1 MDVRQLAFMARQPSA
16 ALQSRDSF
24 CGFSKR
30 SLAFILANMMFWQP
44 LVVMADGIVVNGS
57 GTTLGQAGNGVPI
70 VNIAAPN
77 GSGLSHNT
85 FSDYNVGQQGVI
97 LNNATNRTQSTQLG
111 GIILGNANLGGRA
124 ANVIL
129 NEVNGGSPSQ
139 LKGYTEVAGQSA
151 HVIVANPYGVSCNG
165 CGFINTPKATLTTGK
180 PVIENGQI
188 QRYQVDQGS
197 VAIEGAGLNAS
208 NIDQFEIITRSAKIN
223 AEIQAQH
230 LAVIAGANDVDAKT
244 LNATARTANP
254 AGAPQLAID
263 SSALGGMYAG
273 AIKLVGTEAGVG
285 VKLDGKLIASGGDIQ
300 LDADGQLRMADA
312 TAEKGVVAIKA
323 GSLDAQGAVYAGSE
337 LKVQTRGDLSSQ
349 ITLAAR
355 DRISLDSGGQLTN
368 QGIIEAGVNA
378 DNSRNPDADITLTA
392 QNLDNRGKSI
402 VASRDLTI
410 TTAQTLD
417 NRGGTLSGQRQVT
430 LGAGTLDNQNQG
442 RVLSSDALVLQAG
455 QLLNHNALITSD
467 GELKAHVGHLGN
479 DQGELSSLTQLT
491 LQVTSLDNVAG
502 LVMAGDTLDIS
513 ASGKISNQGG
523 ALGAEHLLKVRAGAL
538 DNSKAGN
545 LRSEGRLSAEV
556 AGRLDNQDKG
566 LIQATGVVEVQAG
579 HLDNR
584 KGRIS
589 AGDTL
594 QVSGETADN
603 RGGVMRADQAL
614 NLLSSEL
621 DNRDKGRLE
630 SQAAVTVEGRRL
642 DNSGGLLSATSGLEL
657 KTREVLNN
665 GGRIASKSDLQAQ
678 VDSLRQQGGELVA
691 EGDLHLTGQHLDN
704 RDKGL
709 VASLK
714 ALTLDVAEV
723 DNRGG
728 ALSGR
733 GELQINGQGL
743 NNSDGGKVLADDRLL
758 LKVARVINQ
767 NQGLLF
773 SKQGLNLSG
782 SSLDNSGGQL
792 VSQQPLL
799 LTLSAALDNQRGLIS
814 GEDLLTLKVGSLDN
828 RGGRL
833 TGAQALSIDS
843 SGALLNQAGA
853 IVAEQGLAL
862 DSASLNNSA
871 KGVISAKADARLST
885 GDFDNSQGGSFT
897 SAGQLRLTTAQLTNH
912 QGRIGSDQALSAS
925 VSGLDQQGGELF
937 SNADL
942 TLDLNHGQLNNQGGN
957 LHTPGQLLLRNL
969 DQVDNRGGEIS
980 GAKAFN
986 LNARQLDNSGGKVL
1000 SNQALTLRIEQALV
1014 NVKGL
1019 MAAAALD
1026 SRSTRL
1032 DNREGELHS
1041 RGDLQLQ
1048 VTEAADNQG
1057 GVILADTQLTL
1068 KAGTLDNRQDGLLG
1082 ATRQLDLN
1090 IGQLDNR
1097 GGELSSQQIGL
1108 VGERLDNSAAGRVL
1122 ASGDL
1127 TLIVAQVIN
1136 QSLGLISADQG
1147 LSLNGTSLDNQGGDL
1162 VGLQRLDLAL
1172 AGDLDNH
1179 QGRISS
1185 EGGLGIQVRNL
1196 GNRQGSLSSAG
1207 ALQISAREALDNR
1220 GGKLL
1225 SDAALTLSSARLDNQ
1240 QQGVISSKAKLAL
1253 ETGELD
1259 NSQGGNL
1266 NSGDALNLTATQVNN
1281 DQGSIGSAK
1290 ALQASVSGL
1299 QQQGGKLFSKTALS
1313 LDLNHG
1319 TLNNQGGFINA
1330 PGPLVLSN
1338 LGTVNN
1344 RQGEISS
1351 EQAFELAA
1359 QSLDNSAGQLLS
1371 HQALTLRIDGALTA
1385 LKGKIAAAALQIDA
1399 GSLDNSGS
1407 LLSDHDLGLR
1417 VAGPLHNQGLIQSA
1431 GHLQL
1436 SAKGLGNQGGKLL
1449 GGTGLSI
1456 DLGPQTSDLDNRKG
1470 LINTQ
1475 GVLSIAHLRDLQ
1487 NREGEISSAQGFNL
1501 AGRNLDNSAGTLISQ
1516 QQLGVEAAQL
1526 TNQQGLVSG
1535 WQGLNLSGGSLDNRQ
1550 QGTLSSLLGEL
1561 NIDLSGALLNSAQGG
1576 LASQGR
1582 LTLKAASLDN
1592 SDKGIVTS
1600 KGEQQLIL
1608 GSGGLNN
1615 ARGGLIESSASLDI
1629 GAGDLDNQGG
1639 RLSAAGALSFTGN
1652 SLNNQGGNLRSEGA
1666 VTLDLLGALVNAQGQ
1681 LAASGPLLLKRSSR
1695 IDNQGGQL
1703 ISQNLMTLFSAS
1715 LDNSNRGTLAANGAL
1730 QVTTTGQLSNQG
1742 DGLIYSRDAG
1752 LSLNAGSLNN
1762 AQGAIQSAKAQT
1774 LAMTGDIDNQGG
1786 KLIAEDGD
1794 LRIQGANLDSR
1805 GGVLSSLKGLFEA
1818 RVRGQLNNHGG
1829 QVEARSLDLQ
1839 ALAGIDNGSGR
1850 MAAKGGDLLLDTGG
1864 AGVDNSNGGLY
1875 ASGRVKASGHS
1886 LNNGVG
1892 QINGQHIDLDFKGPV
1907 NNRGGLIESRESL
1920 ALRGASLDNQGGKL
1934 RALAT
1939 GGKTE
1944 LQIGGQFDNRNGLLE
1959 TANTDLTLAAS
1970 DFLNQGGS
1978 LLHLGEGNFDIATGN
1993 VINAGGSLIT
2003 RGGLTLTA
2011 DSWTNSSVIQAGRLN
2026 LNVNQFAQTASGQL
2040 LASQHLQARGGNWS
2054 NDGLLASDGSLDLQ
2068 IGGTY
2073 SGNGRVS
2080 SLGDMTFAAAQ
2091 VNLGSTGSIAGG
2103 ADTRVNIGG
2112 QLNNAGRLTSN
2123 ATLTVNAG
2131 GVLNTGT
2138 LGGAQGLSLTTPT
2151 LVNDHGFV
2159 FSGQNASLNVN
2170 TLTNSYGEFY
2180 SLGGLTVAGM
2190 AAGTSAQSLKNISGN
2205 IQSGGD
2211 INIAALDLVND
2222 REKYEASQQITDG
2235 RMTIR
2240 CAQHCGGGASW
2251 VRGPVFIYRT
2261 VEGVVTSDSP
2271 QSTLNAGGNLTV
2283 NSSSFLNRYSTVSAG
2298 NDLTITSGSITNQA
2312 SLVAS
2317 GSSGY
2322 EVGAGV
2328 KIKRGLFFQ
2337 LARDVQAYDR
2347 AHPQGSAFNQQD
2359 FAALVAKFNPGIFYG
2374 IDRPVETSTLSS
2386 SSAPA
2391 IIQAGG
2397 KARLTA
2403 ANDISNI
2410 SVIKSAIAVG
2420 DRARDTGVGAAS
2432 KPLMVVLNSQLPPD
2446 LAQQQVNPLSL
2457 PNFSLPSGQNGLF
2470 RLSGQGG
2477 TAQPAGPAHSWN
2489 MGGASLEL
2497 TSRQAGPEPIRPR
2510 DLSSQPLPQ
2519 VALGAR
2525 ELNLQDHQAT
2535 GVDGRTAAVQ
2545 VSATAADSPLG
2556 VLPVGGTGNQSVS
2569 RVQGLPDSSVRSNP
2583 HKYLIET
2590 NPLLT
2595 DLKQFMSSDYLL
2607 SNLGYDPDQSA
2618 KRLGD
2623 GFYEQRL
2630 IQQAV
2635 TARTGQR
2642 FLDGQNSDEGM
2653 FKYLMNNAI
2662 ASKDS
2667 LNLAVGVTLTSQ
2679 QVAALTHDIVW
2690 LEEQEVNGE
2699 KVLVPVLY
2707 LANANNRL
2715 AANGALVQ
2723 GRDVTLIAGKDL
2735 VNSGTLRAS
2744 ENLSATAGSDLL
2756 NSGLIEAGNRLNLLA
2771 GDNLVNQA
2779 GGIIAGRDVTVRA
2792 LAGDVINERSI
2803 TTFQSNPGS
2812 TTQRLDYANNAA
2824 RIEARNDLNVGAGR
2838 DINNVGGVLS
2848 SGGDTTLIAARDVN
2862 LVSAQEHDKL
2872 TRDRYLNESITQHG
2886 SSVSVGRDLAVSA
2899 GRDLTA
2905 VASQIEAKRN
2915 IAMDAAGDM
2924 TLASAADEQHSYSK
2938 TKKVTRQEDHVS
2950 QVGTSLT
2957 AGADVVLSAGKDL
2970 SLISSRISA
2979 GNEAYLV
2986 AGDNL
2991 ELLAAQDSD
3000 YSLYDMKKKGSWGR
3014 KKTRRDEVTQVTNI
3028 GSEITTGG
3036 DLTLKSGGDQKYQ
3049 VAKLE
3054 SAKDLTLDSGG
3065 AITFEGVKDLHDE
3078 SHTKSNNNAFWNS
3091 SKGRGNTDETLR
3103 QSSLVAGGSLTI
3115 KAVEG
3120 LKIDIKHID
3129 QKSVSQAIDA
3139 MVQADPQLAWLKQAE
3154 ARGDVDWRQV
3164 KEIHESFKYNNSGL
3178 GPAAQ
3183 LIIAIALAAVMGPM
3197 MAGMNTM
3204 LQAVAVNAA
3213 TNATVSTIDNRG
3225 NLGKVLKDVT
3235 SKESIKGYTVA
3246 AATAGV
3252 AQGLNY
3258 NPSAMGLDA
3267 KSLQTVAVKVTA
3279 DALIKTA
3286 VYGGSFKDNLA
3297 ASAAGTAASIGGA
3310 YGAGKI
3316 GDLGL
3321 TEGGLAKI
3329 ALHAGLGGLLSEAM
3343 GGDFRTGAIAGGAN
3357 ELLVGVLGDKLLPDN
3372 LIPGSPEYIQAQANL
3387 MALSQIVG
3395 VLGAA
3400 AAGGDMSIASTV
3412 AANGTQNNYLTHQ
3425 AFDELGNCLSGRT
3438 CSTDEQKTAAVTK
3451 AEKLSEW
3458 LDSEMRSICD
3468 KAPTGDGCR
3477 AAVNASI
3484 KYVAMKDAWKI
3495 MNKDVV
3501 RSSKNT
3507 FDYLYNT
3514 EGAATRLVAYLNTI
3528 DNRANFFGAS
3538 NVYEQ
3543 NLGIG
3548 AKWFGGAEE
3557 VSRAFLTGLG
3567 ADGDGSYLPSYI
3579 TFAAGRVVAPVY
3591 NWRKAAGDALI
3602 TGGFDNFKNLYN
3614 KATTDPVA
3622 WDIKQLKGE
3631 QTILQPV
3638 HEKYLGGRDLFQ
3650 SMSGKATNTSGIAG
3664 HFIEERQGVP
3674 GGINILDYASRVE
3687 FGCKLL
3693 GYSKSQGCTP

>member
-1 MDVRQLAFMARQPSA
+1 
-16 ALQSRDSF
+16 
-24 CGFSKR
+24 
-30 SLAFILANMMFWQP
+30 
-44 LVVMADGIVVNGS
+44 
-57 GTTLGQAGNGVPI
+57 
-70 VNIAAPN
+70 
-77 GSGLSHNT
+77 
-85 FSDYNVGQQGVI
+85 
-97 LNNATNRTQSTQLG
+97 
-111 GIILGNANLGGRA
+111 
-124 ANVIL
+124 
-129 NEVNGGSPSQ
+129 
-139 LKGYTEVAGQSA
+139 
-151 HVIVANPYGVSCNG
+151 
-165 CGFINTPKATLTTGK
+165 
-180 PVIENGQI
+180 
-188 QRYQVDQGS
+188 
-197 VAIEGAGLNAS
+197 
-208 NIDQFEIITRSAKIN
+208 
-223 AEIQAQH
+223 
-230 LAVIAGANDVDAKT
+230 
-244 LNATARTANP
+244 
-254 AGAPQLAID
+254 
-263 SSALGGMYAG
+263 
-273 AIKLVGTEAGVG
+273 
-285 VKLDGKLIASGGDIQ
+285 
-300 LDADGQLRMADA
+300 
-312 TAEKGVVAIKA
+312 
-323 GSLDAQGAVYAGSE
+323 
-337 LKVQTRGDLSSQ
+337 
-349 ITLAAR
+349 
-355 DRISLDSGGQLTN
+355 
-368 QGIIEAGVNA
+368 
-378 DNSRNPDADITLTA
+378 
-392 QNLDNRGKSI
+392 
-402 VASRDLTI
+402 
-410 TTAQTLD
+410 
-417 NRGGTLSGQRQVT
+417 
-430 LGAGTLDNQNQG
+430 
-442 RVLSSDALVLQAG
+442 
-455 QLLNHNALITSD
+455 
-467 GELKAHVGHLGN
+467 
-479 DQGELSSLTQLT
+479 
-491 LQVTSLDNVAG
+491 
-502 LVMAGDTLDIS
+502 
-513 ASGKISNQGG
+513 
-523 ALGAEHLLKVRAGAL
+523 
-538 DNSKAGN
+538 
-545 LRSEGRLSAEV
+545 
-556 AGRLDNQDKG
+556 
-566 LIQATGVVEVQAG
+566 
-579 HLDNR
+579 
-584 KGRIS
+584 
-589 AGDTL
+589 
-594 QVSGETADN
+594 
-603 RGGVMRADQAL
+603 
-614 NLLSSEL
+614 
-621 DNRDKGRLE
+621 
-630 SQAAVTVEGRRL
+630 
-642 DNSGGLLSATSGLEL
+642 
-657 KTREVLNN
+657 
-665 GGRIASKSDLQAQ
+665 DLQAQ
-678 VDSLRQQGGELVA
+678 VDNLRQQGGELVA

-714 ALTLDVAEV
+714 TLTLDVAEV

-792 VSQQPLL
+792 VSQKPLL

-853 IVAEQGLAL
+853 IVAEQGLTL
-862 DSASLNNSA
+862 DSASLNNSG
-871 KGVISAKADARLST
+871 KGVISAKADARLNT
-885 GDFDNSQGGSFT
+885 GDFDNSQGGSLT
-897 SAGQLRLTTAQLTNH
+897 SAGQLTLTAAQLTNH
-912 QGRIGSDQALSAS
+912 QGRIGSDQALTAS

-957 LHTPGQLLLRNL
+957 LHTPGQLLLHNL
-969 DQVDNRGGEIS
+969 DRVDNRGGEIS
-980 GAKAFN
+980 GAKAFS

-1000 SNQALTLRIEQALV
+1000 SNQALTLRIEQALI
-1014 NVKGL
+1014 NIKGL

-1082 ATRQLDLN
+1082 AIRQLDLN

-1108 VGERLDNSAAGRVL
+1108 VGERLDNSDAGRVL

-1127 TLIVAQVIN
+1127 TLTVAQVIN
-1136 QSLGLISADQG
+1136 RSLGLISADQG
-1147 LSLNGTSLDNQGGDL
+1147 LSLKGTSLDNQDGHL

-1185 EGGLGIQVRNL
+1185 EGSLGIQVRNL

-1266 NSGDALNLTATQVNN
+1266 NSGDELNLTATQVNN

-1344 RQGEISS
+1344 RQGEVSS

-1385 LKGKIAAAALQIDA
+1385 LKGKIAAAGLQIDA

-1417 VAGPLHNQGLIQSA
+1417 VAGPLQNQGLIQSA
-1431 GHLQL
+1431 GGLQL
-1436 SAKGLGNQGGKLL
+1436 SAKGLDNRGGKLL

-1456 DLGPQTSDLDNRKG
+1456 DLGPQTSDLDNRQG

-1501 AGRNLDNSAGTLISQ
+1501 AGRNLDNSAGTLISNQ
-1516 QQLGVEAAQL
+1516 RLGVEAAQL

-1550 QGTLSSLLGEL
+1550 QGTLSSLLGDL
-1561 NIDLSGALLNSAQGG
+1561 HIDLSGALLNSAQGG

-1639 RLSAAGALSFTGN
+1639 RLSAAGALNFTGN

-1805 GGVLSSLKGLFEA
+1805 GGVLSSLKGLFQA

-1829 QVEARSLDLQ
+1829 QAEAQSLDLQ
-1839 ALAGIDNGSGR
+1839 ALAGIDNGGGR

-1886 LNNGVG
+1886 LNNGAG

-1934 RALAT
+1934 RALAA

-1970 DFLNQGGS
+1970 GFLNQGGS

-2080 SLGDMTFAAAQ
+2080 SLGDMTFGAAQ
-2091 VNLGSTGSIAGG
+2091 VNLGSAGSIAGG

-2190 AAGTSAQSLKNISGN
+2190 AAGTSAQSLRNISGN

-2211 INIAALDLVND
+2211 INIAAQDLIND

-2477 TAQPAGPAHSWN
+2477 TAQPAGPAQSWN

-2497 TSRQAGPEPIRPR
+2497 TSRQAGPEPIHPR
-2510 DLSSQPLPQ
+2510 DLSGQPLPQ
-2519 VALGAR
+2519 VALVAR

-2556 VLPVGGTGNQSVS
+2556 VLPVVGTGNQSVS

-2744 ENLSATAGSDLL
+2744 ENLSATAGTDLL

-2771 GDNLVNQA
+2771 GDNVVNQA

-2812 TTQRLDYANNAA
+2812 TTQRQDYVNNAA
-2824 RIEARNDLNVGAGR
+2824 RIEARNDLNLGAGR

-2905 VASQIEAKRN
+2905 VASQIEAKRT
-2915 IAMDAAGDM
+2915 IAMDAVGDM

-3204 LQAVAVNAA
+3204 LQAVAVNVA
-3213 TNATVSTIDNRG
+3213 TKATVSTIDNRG

-3316 GDLGL
+3316 GDQGL

-3357 ELLVGVLGDKLLPDN
+3357 ELLVGALGDKLLPDN

-3514 EGAATRLVAYLNTI
+3514 DGAATRLVTYLNTI

-3579 TFAAGRVVAPVY
+3579 TFAAGRLVAPVY
-3591 NWRKAAGDALI
+3591 DWRKAAGDALI

-3650 SMSGKATNTSGIAG
+3650 TISGKATNTSGIAG

-3674 GGINILDYASRVE
+3674 GGVNILDYASRVE

-3693 GYSKSQGCTP
+3693 GYSKSQGCAP

>member
-1 MDVRQLAFMARQPSA
+1 MDVRHFTFLAQQPSA
-16 ALQSRDSF
+16 VLQSRDSF
-24 CGFSKR
+24 CGLSKR
-30 SLAFILANMMFWQP
+30 SLAFVLANMMFWQP
-44 LVVMADGIVVNGS
+44 LVAMADGIVVNGS

-70 VNIAAPN
+70 VNIATPN
-77 GSGLSHNT
+77 GSGLSHNK
-85 FSDYNVGQQGVI
+85 FSDYNVGQQGLI
-97 LNNATNRTQSTQLG
+97 LNNATGRTQETQLG
-111 GIILGNANLGGRA
+111 GIILGNSNLGGRA

-180 PVIENGQI
+180 PVIENGQV

-223 AEIQAQH
+223 AEIQARH
-230 LAVIAGANDVDAKT
+230 LAVVAGANDVDAKT

-254 AGAPQLAID
+254 VDAPQLAID

-300 LDADGQLRMADA
+300 LDANGQLRMADA
-312 TAEKGVVAIKA
+312 TAEKGAVAIKA
-323 GSLDAQGAVYAGSE
+323 GSLEVQGAVYAGSE

-349 ITLAAR
+349 KTLAAR
-355 DRISLDSGGQLTN
+355 DSIQLDSGGQLSN

-378 DNSRNPDADITLTA
+378 DNSRNANGDISLNA
-392 QNLDNRGKSI
+392 RDLDNRGKSI
-402 VASRDLTI
+402 VASRDLTLN
-410 TTAQTLD
+410 TAQILD
-417 NRGGTLSGQRQVT
+417 NRGGTLSGQHQVKVS
-430 LGAGTLDNQNQG
+430 AGTLDNQNQG
-442 RVLSSDALVLQAG
+442 RVLSSGSLELQAT
-455 QLLNHNALITSD
+455 QVLNHNALITSD
-467 GELKAHVGHLGN
+467 GQLKAEIGHLGN
-479 DQGELSSLTQLT
+479 RHGELSSLSQVRLQLAA
-491 LQVTSLDNVAG
+491 LDNVAG
-502 LVMAGDTLDIS
+502 LVMAGETLDIN
-513 ASGKISNQGG
+513 ASGAIDNRGG
-523 ALGAEHLLKVRAGAL
+523 ALGAERLLKVQAASL

-545 LRSEGRLSAEV
+545 LRSEERLEVQV
-556 AGRLDNQDKG
+556 AGRLDNQDRG
-566 LIQATGVVEVQAG
+566 LIQATQAMEVQAG
-579 HLDNR
+579 QLDNR

-589 AGDTL
+589 GSDTL
-594 QVSGETADN
+594 VVRGESADN
-603 RGGVMRADQAL
+603 RGGVIHADQAL
-614 NLLSSEL
+614 GLHSRDV

-630 SQAAVTVEGRRL
+630 SRTAVTVEGNRL
-642 DNSGGLLSATSGLEL
+642 DNSGGLLSATSTLTLNSG
-657 KTREVLNN
+657 EVLNHA
-665 GGRIASKSDLQAQ
+665 GRIASKGELHAQ
-678 VDSLRQQGGELVA
+678 VDSLAQHGGELVA
-691 EGDLHLTGQHLDN
+691 EGTLHLQGQSLDN
-704 RDKGL
+704 RDQGL

-714 ALTLDVAEV
+714 GLTLDVVEV

-728 ALSGR
+728 ALSGQ
-733 GELQINGQGL
+733 GEVQVNGQGL
-743 NNSDGGKVLADDRLL
+743 NNSDGGKVLADQRLL
-758 LKVARVINQ
+758 LQVARVINQ

-773 SKQGLNLSG
+773 SKQGLTLSG
-782 SSLDNSGGQL
+782 DSLDNSGGQL
-792 VSQQPLL
+792 VSQKPLL
-799 LTLSAALDNQRGLIS
+799 LTLSATLDNQRGLIS

-833 TGAQALSIDS
+833 TGARALSIDS
-843 SGALLNQAGA
+843 HGALLNQGGS
-853 IVAEQGLAL
+853 IVAEQGLTL
-862 DSASLNNSA
+862 DSTSLNNSD
-871 KGVISAKADARLST
+871 KGVISAKADARLGT
-885 GDFDNSQGGSFT
+885 GAFDNSQGGSLT
-897 SAGQLRLTTAQLTNH
+897 SAGQLTLTTAQLTNN
-912 QGRIGSDQALSAS
+912 QGRIGSDQALNAS
-925 VSGLDQQGGELF
+925 ITGLQQQGGELF

-942 TLDLNHGQLNNQGGN
+942 TLDLNHGLLDNQGGN

-969 DQVDNRGGEIS
+969 DRVDNRSGEIS
-980 GAKAFN
+980 GAKAFS
-986 LNARQLDNSGGKVL
+986 LNARELDNGAGKLL
-1000 SNQALTLRIEQALV
+1000 SNQALTLRIEQALA

-1019 MAAAALD
+1019 ISAAAID
-1026 SRSTRL
+1026 SRSASL
-1032 DNREGELHS
+1032 DNRDGQLHS
-1041 RGDLQLQ
+1041 RGDSQLQ
-1048 VTEAADNQG
+1048 VSGHADNQG
-1057 GVILADTQLTL
+1057 AILLAEGQMTL
-1068 KAGTLDNRQDGLLG
+1068 KAASLDNRQEGLVG
-1082 ATRQLDLN
+1082 ATRALDLQV
-1090 IGQLDNR
+1090 GRLDNR
-1097 GGELSSQQIGL
+1097 GGEVSSRQIDLS
-1108 VGERLDNSAAGRVL
+1108 GERLDNSDQGRLL

-1127 TLIVAQVIN
+1127 TLKVARVLN
-1136 QSLGLISADQG
+1136 QNLGLISADQG
-1147 LSLNGTSLDNQGGDL
+1147 LSLSGIGLDNRGGQL
-1162 VGLQRLDLAL
+1162 VGAQRLDLEL
-1172 AGDLDNH
+1172 GEDLDNRK
-1179 QGRISS
+1179 GRISS
-1185 EGGLGIQVRNL
+1185 EGRLAIQARNL
-1196 GNRQGSLSSAG
+1196 NNDRGSLSSGG
-1207 ALQISAREALDNR
+1207 ALQVSAGQALSNQ

-1225 SDAALTLSSARLDNQ
+1225 SDAGLTLASARLDNQ
-1240 QQGVISSKAKLAL
+1240 QQGIISAKGRLSL
-1253 ETGELD
+1253 TTGALD

-1266 NSGDALNLTATQVNN
+1266 NSGDELSLNAAQVNN
-1281 DQGSIGSAK
+1281 EQGSIGSAK
-1290 ALQASVSGL
+1290 ALTASVTGL
-1299 QQQGGKLFSKTALS
+1299 QQQGGKLFSKSRLS

-1319 TLNNQGGFINA
+1319 TLNNQGGLINA
-1330 PGPLVLSN
+1330 PGVLLLSN
-1338 LGTVNN
+1338 LGAVDN

-1351 EQAFELAA
+1351 QQAFELAA
-1359 QSLDNSAGQLLS
+1359 RSLDNSAGQLLS
-1371 HQALTLRIDGALTA
+1371 NQALTLRIEGALTA

-1399 GSLDNSGS
+1399 ASLDHSGS
-1407 LLSDHDLGLR
+1407 LLSDSELDLR
-1417 VAGPLHNQGLIQSA
+1417 VTGPLRNQGLIQAAGPLQISA
-1431 GHLQL
+1431 N
-1436 SAKGLGNQGGKLL
+1436 GLDNQGGRLL
-1449 GGTGLSI
+1449 GGTRVGI
-1456 DLGPQTSDLDNRKG
+1456 DLGAQGSDLDNRQG

-1475 GVLSIAHLRDLQ
+1475 GVLSIAGLRDLQ
-1487 NREGEISSAQGFNL
+1487 NQAGEISSTQGFNL
-1501 AGRNLDNSAGTLISQ
+1501 AGRSLDNSGGKLISH
-1516 QQLGVEAAQL
+1516 QQLGVEAVNL
-1526 TNQQGLVSG
+1526 GNQQGLISG
-1535 WQGLNLSGGSLDNRQ
+1535 WQGLKVSGGSLDNRQ
-1550 QGTLSSLLGEL
+1550 QGTLSSLLGDL

-1576 LASQGR
+1576 LASQGQ

-1639 RLSAAGALSFTGN
+1639 RLSAVGGLNFTGN
-1652 SLNNQGGNLRSEGA
+1652 SLNNQGGNLRGEGA
-1666 VTLDLLGALVNAQGQ
+1666 VTLDLLGALVNTQGK

-1703 ISQNLMTLFSAS
+1703 VSQNLMTLFSNS

-1730 QVTTTGQLSNQG
+1730 QVNVSGEVRNQN

-1752 LSLNAGSLNN
+1752 LSLSAGSLNN
-1762 AQGAIQSAKAQT
+1762 AKGAIQSAKAQT
-1774 LAMTGDIDNQGG
+1774 LAATGGIDNQGG

-1794 LRIQGANLDSR
+1794 LDIQGASLDNR
-1805 GGVLSSLKGLFEA
+1805 AGVLSSLKGLFQA
-1818 RVRGQLNNHGG
+1818 RISGVLNNHGG
-1829 QVEARSLDLQ
+1829 QAEAQRLDLQ
-1839 ALAGIDNGSGR
+1839 ALAGFDNGAGR
-1850 MAAKGGDLLLDTGG
+1850 MAAKGGDLLLNAGS
-1864 AGVDNSNGGLY
+1864 AGVDNSHGGLY
-1875 ASGRVKASGHS
+1875 ASGRVKASGNQLDNS
-1886 LNNGVG
+1886 TG
-1892 QINGQHIDLDFKGPV
+1892 QINGQHIDLDFNGSLV
-1907 NNRGGLIESRESL
+1907 NQGGLIESRESL

-1934 RALAT
+1934 RALAP
-1939 GGKTE
+1939 GGKTD
-1944 LQIGGQFDNRNGLLE
+1944 LQIGGLFDNRNGLLE
-1959 TANTDLTLAAS
+1959 SANTDLTLAAS
-1970 DFLNQGGS
+1970 GFLNQGGS

-1993 VINAGGSLIT
+1993 VINAGGSLVT

-2026 LNVNQFAQTASGQL
+2026 LDVNHFSQTAAGQL
-2040 LASQHLQARGGNWS
+2040 LASQHLQARGGNWN

-2080 SLGDMTFAAAQ
+2080 SLGTLGFGAAQ
-2091 VNLGSTGSIAGG
+2091 LNLGAAGSIAGG
-2103 ADTRVNIGG
+2103 GGTQVTVAG

-2123 ATLTVNAG
+2123 AGLSVNAG

-2138 LGGAQGLSLTTPT
+2138 LGAAQDLNLVTPT

-2159 FSGQNASLNVN
+2159 FSGQNAGFNVN

-2190 AAGTSAQSLKNISGN
+2190 AAGTSAQSLRNISGN

-2240 CAQHCGGGASW
+2240 CVQHCGGGASW

-2283 NSSSFLNRYSTVSAG
+2283 NSTSFLNRYSTVSAG
-2298 NDLTITSGSITNQA
+2298 NDLSITSGTITNQA

-2328 KIKRGLFFQ
+2328 KINRGLFFQ

-2347 AHPQGSAFNQQD
+2347 AHPQGSAFNQED

-2374 IDRPVETSTLSS
+2374 IDRPVETSTQSTS
-2386 SSAPA
+2386 AAPA

-2410 SVIKSAIAVG
+2410 SVVKNAIAVG
-2420 DRARDTGVGAAS
+2420 GSTRDTAVGASS
-2432 KPLMVVLNSQLPPD
+2432 KPLMVVLHSQLPPD

-2477 TAQPAGPAHSWN
+2477 AAQPSAPAQSWS

-2497 TSRQAGPEPIRPR
+2497 STRQAGPEPVQPR
-2510 DLSSQPLPQ
+2510 ELSNRPLPQ

-2525 ELNLQDHQAT
+2525 DLNLVDHQAT
-2535 GVDGRTAAVQ
+2535 GIDGRAATVQ
-2545 VSATAADSPLG
+2545 VNAVAGDSPGG
-2556 VLPVGGTGNQSVS
+2556 VLLPTGSAGNQSVN

-2595 DLKQFMSSDYLL
+2595 DLKQFMGSDYLL
-2607 SNLGYDPDQSA
+2607 SKLGYDPDQSA

-2715 AANGALVQ
+2715 APNGALVQ

-2744 ENLSATAGSDLL
+2744 ENLSATAGTDLI
-2756 NSGLIEAGNRLNLLA
+2756 NGGLIEAGNRLNLLA
-2771 GDNLVNQA
+2771 GDNVVNQS

-2812 TTQRLDYANNAA
+2812 TTQRLDYADNAG

-2838 DINNVGGVLS
+2838 DINNIGGVLS

-2915 IAMDAAGDM
+2915 IAMDAAGDL

-3000 YSLYDMKKKGSWGR
+3000 YSLYDMKKKGSWGT

-3139 MVQADPQLAWLKQAE
+3139 MVKADPQLAWLKQAE

-3183 LIIAIALAAVMGPM
+3183 LIIAIALSAVMGPM

-3204 LQAVAVNAA
+3204 LQAVSVSVA
-3213 TNATVSTIDNRG
+3213 TKATVSTIDNRG

-3297 ASAAGTAASIGGA
+3297 SAAAGTAASIGGA

-3395 VLGAA
+3395 VLGASA
-3400 AAGGDMSIASTV
+3400 SGGDMSIASAV
-3412 AANGTQNNYLTHQ
+3412 AANGTQYNYLTHQ
-3425 AFDELGNCLSGRT
+3425 AFDEVGNCLSGRT
-3438 CSTDEQKTAAVTK
+3438 CSTDEQKKAAVAK

-3458 LDSEMRSICD
+3458 LDSEMRSLCD
-3468 KAPTGDGCR
+3468 KAPTSDSCR

-3484 KYVAMKDAWKI
+3484 KYVAMKDAWNI
-3495 MNKDVV
+3495 MNKDVT

-3514 EGAATRLVAYLNTI
+3514 EGAAGRLVTYLNTI

-3538 NVYEQ
+3538 HVYEQ
-3543 NLGIG
+3543 NMGIG

-3557 VSRAFLTGLG
+3557 VSRAGWTGLG
-3567 ADGDGSYLPSYI
+3567 ADDNLSYI
-3579 TFAAGRVVAPVY
+3579 TFGVGRLMAPVY
-3591 NWRKAAGDALI
+3591 DWRKAAGDALI
-3602 TGGFDNFKNLYN
+3602 TGGFENFKNLYN
-3614 KATTDPVA
+3614 KATSDPVA

-3631 QTILQPV
+3631 QTILQPI
-3638 HEKYLGGRDLFQ
+3638 HEQYMGDRSAFTWLSGLVTDTSIMPEIMIGDRKGMDGGVD
-3650 SMSGKATNTSGIAG
+3650 
-3664 HFIEERQGVP
+3664 
-3674 GGINILDYASRVE
+3674 ILDYKSRVE

-3693 GYSKSQGCTP
+3693 GYSKSQGCAP

>member
-97 LNNATNRTQSTQLG
+97 LNNAINRTQETQLG
-111 GIILGNANLGGRA
+111 GIILGNPNLGGRA

-230 LAVIAGANDVDAKT
+230 LALIAGANDVDAKT

-312 TAEKGVVAIKA
+312 TAEKGAVAIKA

-349 ITLAAR
+349 KTLAAR

-589 AGDTL
+589 ASDTL

-642 DNSGGLLSATSGLEL
+642 DNSGGLLSATSGLAL
-657 KTREVLNN
+657 NTREVLNN

-814 GEDLLTLKVGSLDN
+814 GEDLLTLKAGSLDN

-862 DSASLNNSA
+862 DSASLDNSG
-871 KGVISAKADARLST
+871 KGVISAKADARLKT

-897 SAGQLRLTTAQLTNH
+897 SAGQLRLITAQLTNH

-1127 TLIVAQVIN
+1127 TLTVAQVIN

-1253 ETGELD
+1253 DTGELD

-1456 DLGPQTSDLDNRKG
+1456 DLGPQTSDLDNRQG

-1582 LTLKAASLDN
+1582 LTLTAASLDN

-1629 GAGDLDNQGG
+1629 AAGDLDNQGG

-1762 AQGAIQSAKAQT
+1762 AQGAIQSAKAQSLT
-1774 LAMTGDIDNQGG
+1774 MTGDIDNQGG

-1829 QVEARSLDLQ
+1829 QAEAQSLYLQ
-1839 ALAGIDNGSGR
+1839 ALAGIDNGGGR

-1886 LNNGVG
+1886 LNNSVG

-1970 DFLNQGGS
+1970 GFLNQGGS

-2123 ATLTVNAG
+2123 AALTVNAG

-2298 NDLTITSGSITNQA
+2298 NDLTITSGAITNQA

-2477 TAQPAGPAHSWN
+2477 TAQPAGPAQSWN

-3579 TFAAGRVVAPVY
+3579 TFAAGRLVAPVY
-3591 NWRKAAGDALI
+3591 DWRKAAGDALI

-3650 SMSGKATNTSGIAG
+3650 SISGKATNTSGIAG

>member
-1 MDVRQLAFMARQPSA
+1 MTS
-16 ALQSRDSF
+16 
-24 CGFSKR
+24 
-30 SLAFILANMMFWQP
+30 
-44 LVVMADGIVVNGS
+44 
-57 GTTLGQAGNGVPI
+57 
-70 VNIAAPN
+70 
-77 GSGLSHNT
+77 
-85 FSDYNVGQQGVI
+85 
-97 LNNATNRTQSTQLG
+97 
-111 GIILGNANLGGRA
+111 
-124 ANVIL
+124 
-129 NEVNGGSPSQ
+129 
-139 LKGYTEVAGQSA
+139 
-151 HVIVANPYGVSCNG
+151 
-165 CGFINTPKATLTTGK
+165 
-180 PVIENGQI
+180 
-188 QRYQVDQGS
+188 
-197 VAIEGAGLNAS
+197 
-208 NIDQFEIITRSAKIN
+208 
-223 AEIQAQH
+223 
-230 LAVIAGANDVDAKT
+230 
-244 LNATARTANP
+244 
-254 AGAPQLAID
+254 
-263 SSALGGMYAG
+263 
-273 AIKLVGTEAGVG
+273 
-285 VKLDGKLIASGGDIQ
+285 
-300 LDADGQLRMADA
+300 
-312 TAEKGVVAIKA
+312 
-323 GSLDAQGAVYAGSE
+323 
-337 LKVQTRGDLSSQ
+337 
-349 ITLAAR
+349 
-355 DRISLDSGGQLTN
+355 
-368 QGIIEAGVNA
+368 
-378 DNSRNPDADITLTA
+378 
-392 QNLDNRGKSI
+392 
-402 VASRDLTI
+402 
-410 TTAQTLD
+410 AQTLD

-467 GELKAHVGHLGN
+467 GELKANVGHLGN
-479 DQGELSSLTQLT
+479 RHGELTSLTQVT

-523 ALGAEHLLKVRAGAL
+523 ALGAEQLLKVRAGGL

-566 LIQATGVVEVQAG
+566 LIQATGVVEVQAE

-603 RGGVMRADQAL
+603 RSGVMRADQAL

-665 GGRIASKSDLQAQ
+665 GGRIASKGDLQAR

-714 ALTLDVAEV
+714 TLTLDVAEV

-792 VSQQPLL
+792 VSQKPLL

-828 RGGRL
+828 RGGHL

-862 DSASLNNSA
+862 DSASLNNSG
-871 KGVISAKADARLST
+871 KGVISAKADARLNT

-897 SAGQLRLTTAQLTNH
+897 SAGQLTLTTAQLTNN
-912 QGRIGSDQALSAS
+912 QGRIGSDQALNAS
-925 VSGLDQQGGELF
+925 VSGLEQQGGELF

-957 LHTPGQLLLRNL
+957 LHTPGQLLLHNL
-969 DQVDNRGGEIS
+969 DRVDNRGGEIS
-980 GAKAFN
+980 GAKAFS

-1108 VGERLDNSAAGRVL
+1108 VGERLDNSDAGRVL

-1127 TLIVAQVIN
+1127 TLTVAQVIN
-1136 QSLGLISADQG
+1136 RSLGLISADQG
-1147 LSLNGTSLDNQGGDL
+1147 LSLKGTSLDNQDGHL

-1185 EGGLGIQVRNL
+1185 EGSLGIQVRNL

-1266 NSGDALNLTATQVNN
+1266 NSGDELNLTATQVNN

-1371 HQALTLRIDGALTA
+1371 HQALTLRIDSALTA
-1385 LKGKIAAAALQIDA
+1385 LKGKIAAAGLQIDA

-1417 VAGPLHNQGLIQSA
+1417 VAGPLQNQGLIQSA
-1431 GHLQL
+1431 GGLQL
-1436 SAKGLGNQGGKLL
+1436 SAKGLDNRGGKLL

-1456 DLGPQTSDLDNRKG
+1456 DLGPQTSDLDNRQG

-1501 AGRNLDNSAGTLISQ
+1501 AGRNLDNSAGTLISNQ
-1516 QQLGVEAAQL
+1516 RLGVEAAQL

-1550 QGTLSSLLGEL
+1550 QGTLSSLLGDL
-1561 NIDLSGALLNSAQGG
+1561 HIDLSGALLNSAQGG

-1639 RLSAAGALSFTGN
+1639 RLSAAGALNFTGN

-1703 ISQNLMTLFSAS
+1703 ISQNLMTLFSNR

-1730 QVTTTGQLSNQG
+1730 QINASGEVHNQN

-1752 LSLNAGSLNN
+1752 LNLSAASLNN
-1762 AQGAIQSAKAQT
+1762 AKGAIQSAKVQT
-1774 LAMTGDIDNQGG
+1774 LALTGGLDNQGG

-1794 LRIQGANLDSR
+1794 LNIQGSSLDNR
-1805 GGVLSSLKGLFEA
+1805 EGVLSSLKGLFQA
-1818 RVRGQLNNHGG
+1818 RVSGVLNNHGG
-1829 QVEARSLDLQ
+1829 QAEAQRLDLQ
-1839 ALAGIDNGSGR
+1839 ALGGFDNGAGR
-1850 MAAKGGDLLLDTGG
+1850 MAAKGGDLLLNAGS
-1864 AGVDNSNGGLY
+1864 AGVDNNQGGLY
-1875 ASGRVKASGHS
+1875 ASGRVMASGNS
-1886 LNNGVG
+1886 LNNSAG
-1892 QINGQHIDLDFKGPV
+1892 QINGQHIGLDFKGPV
-1907 NNRGGLIESRESL
+1907 SNRGGLIESRESL
-1920 ALRGASLDNQGGKL
+1920 ALRGASFDNQGGRL
-1934 RALAT
+1934 RALAA

-1959 TANTDLTLAAS
+1959 TANTDLTLATS
-1970 DFLNQGGS
+1970 GFLNQGGS
-1978 LLHLGEGNFDIATGN
+1978 VLHLGEGDFDIATGN
-1993 VINAGGSLIT
+1993 VINAGGSLVT

-2040 LASQHLQARGGNWS
+2040 LASRHLQARGGDWS

-2068 IGGTY
+2068 LGGTY

-2080 SLGDMTFAAAQ
+2080 SLGGMTFGAAQ
-2091 VNLGSTGSIAGG
+2091 VNLGSAGSIAGG
-2103 ADTRVNIGG
+2103 GDTQVNIGG

-2138 LGGAQGLSLTTPT
+2138 LGGAQDLSLTTPT

-2190 AAGTSAQSLKNISGN
+2190 AAGTSAQSLRNISGS

-2240 CAQHCGGGASW
+2240 CVQHCGGGASW

-2283 NSSSFLNRYSTVSAG
+2283 NSTSFLNRYSTVSAG
-2298 NDLTITSGSITNQA
+2298 NDLSITSGTITNQA

-2328 KIKRGLFFQ
+2328 KINRGLFFQ
-2337 LARDVQAYDR
+2337 LARDVQAYER
-2347 AHPQGSAFNQQD
+2347 AHPQGSAFNQED

-2386 SSAPA
+2386 SAAPA

-2403 ANDISNI
+2403 ANDISSI

-2477 TAQPAGPAHSWN
+2477 TAQPAAPAQSWN

-2497 TSRQAGPEPIRPR
+2497 TSRQAGPEPIHPR
-2510 DLSSQPLPQ
+2510 DLSGQPLPQ

-2525 ELNLQDHQAT
+2525 ELNLLDHQAT

-2556 VLPVGGTGNQSVS
+2556 VLSPVGGTGNQSVS

-2735 VNSGTLRAS
+2735 VNSGTLRAT
-2744 ENLSATAGSDLL
+2744 ENLSATAGTDLI
-2756 NSGLIEAGNRLNLLA
+2756 NGGLIEAGNRLNLLA
-2771 GDNLVNQA
+2771 GDNVVNQS

-2792 LAGDVINERSI
+2792 LAGDVINERSV

-2812 TTQRLDYANNAA
+2812 TTQRQDYVNNAA
-2824 RIEARNDLNVGAGR
+2824 RIEARNDLNLGAGR

-2872 TRDRYLNESITQHG
+2872 TRDRYLSESITQHG

-2905 VASQIEAKRN
+2905 VASQIEAKRT
-2915 IAMDAAGDM
+2915 IAMDAVGDM

-2957 AGADVVLSAGKDL
+2957 AGAEVVLSAGKDL

-3178 GPAAQ
+3178 GPASQ

-3204 LQAVAVNAA
+3204 LQAVAVNVA
-3213 TNATVSTIDNRG
+3213 TKATVSTIDNRG

-3316 GDLGL
+3316 GDQGL

-3412 AANGTQNNYLTHQ
+3412 AANGTQYNYLTHQ

-3495 MNKDVV
+3495 MNKDVT

-3514 EGAATRLVAYLNTI
+3514 EGAATRLVTYLNTI

-3543 NLGIG
+3543 HLGIG

-3579 TFAAGRVVAPVY
+3579 TFAAGRLVAPVY
-3591 NWRKAAGDALI
+3591 DWRKAAGDALI

-3650 SMSGKATNTSGIAG
+3650 TISGIATNTSGKAG
-3664 HFIEERQGVP
+3664 YFIEETQGAP

-3693 GYSKSQGCTP
+3693 GYSKSQGCVP

>member
-24 CGFSKR
+24 CGLSKR

-77 GSGLSHNT
+77 GSGLSHNK

-97 LNNATNRTQSTQLG
+97 LNNATGRTQSTQLG
-111 GIILGNANLGGRA
+111 GIILGNANLGGRS

-139 LKGYTEVAGQSA
+139 LKGYTEVAGPGA

-197 VAIEGAGLNAS
+197 VSIEGAGLNAS

-223 AEIQAQH
+223 AEIQAKH

-254 AGAPQLAID
+254 ADAPQLAID

-285 VKLDGKLIASGGDIQ
+285 VKLDGKLIASGADIQ
-300 LDADGQLRMADA
+300 LDANGQLRMAEA
-312 TAEKGVVAIKA
+312 TAEKGAVTIKA

-349 ITLAAR
+349 KTLAAR
-355 DRISLDSGGQLTN
+355 DRITLDSGGQLTN
-368 QGIIEAGVNA
+368 QGIIEAGVNV

-467 GELKAHVGHLGN
+467 GELKANVGHLGN
-479 DQGELSSLTQLT
+479 RHGELTSLTQVT

-523 ALGAEHLLKVRAGAL
+523 ALGAEQLLKVRAGGL

-678 VDSLRQQGGELVA
+678 VDNLRQQGGELVA

-714 ALTLDVAEV
+714 TLTLDVAEV

-792 VSQQPLL
+792 VSQKPLL
-799 LTLSAALDNQRGLIS
+799 LTLSTALDNQRGLIS

-862 DSASLNNSA
+862 DSASLNNSG
-871 KGVISAKADARLST
+871 KGVISAKADARLNT
-885 GDFDNSQGGSFT
+885 GDFDNSQGGSLT
-897 SAGQLRLTTAQLTNH
+897 SAGQLTLTAAQLTNH
-912 QGRIGSDQALSAS
+912 QGRIGSDQALTAS

-957 LHTPGQLLLRNL
+957 LHTPGQLLLHNL
-969 DQVDNRGGEIS
+969 DRVDNRGGEIS
-980 GAKAFN
+980 GAKAFS
-986 LNARQLDNSGGKVL
+986 LTARQLDNSGGKVL

-1019 MAAAALD
+1019 MASAALD

-1068 KAGTLDNRQDGLLG
+1068 KAGTLDNRQNGLLG
-1082 ATRQLDLN
+1082 AIRQLDLN

-1108 VGERLDNSAAGRVL
+1108 VGERLDNSDAGRVL

-1127 TLIVAQVIN
+1127 TLTVAQVIN
-1136 QSLGLISADQG
+1136 RSLGLISADQG
-1147 LSLNGTSLDNQGGDL
+1147 LSLKGTSLDNQDGHL

-1185 EGGLGIQVRNL
+1185 EGSLGIQVRNL

-1266 NSGDALNLTATQVNN
+1266 NSGDELNLTATQVNN

-1385 LKGKIAAAALQIDA
+1385 LKGKIAAAGLQIDA

-1417 VAGPLHNQGLIQSA
+1417 VAGPLQNQGLIQST
-1431 GHLQL
+1431 GGLQL
-1436 SAKGLGNQGGKLL
+1436 SAKGLDNRGGKLL

-1456 DLGPQTSDLDNRKG
+1456 DLGPQTSDLDNRQG

-1501 AGRNLDNSAGTLISQ
+1501 AGRNLDNSAGTLISNQ
-1516 QQLGVEAAQL
+1516 RLGVEAAQL

-1550 QGTLSSLLGEL
+1550 QGTLSSLLGDL

-1639 RLSAAGALSFTGN
+1639 RLSAVGALNFTGN

-1805 GGVLSSLKGLFEA
+1805 GGVLSSLKGLFQA

-1829 QVEARSLDLQ
+1829 QAEAQSLDLQ
-1839 ALAGIDNGSGR
+1839 ALAGIDNGGGR

-1886 LNNGVG
+1886 LNNGAG

-1934 RALAT
+1934 RALAA

-1970 DFLNQGGS
+1970 GFLNQGGS

-2080 SLGDMTFAAAQ
+2080 SLGDMTFGAAQ
-2091 VNLGSTGSIAGG
+2091 VNLGSAGSIAGG

-2190 AAGTSAQSLKNISGN
+2190 AAGTSAQSLRNISGN

-2211 INIAALDLVND
+2211 INIAAQDLIND

-2477 TAQPAGPAHSWN
+2477 TAQPAGPAQSWN

-2497 TSRQAGPEPIRPR
+2497 TSRQAGPEPIHPR
-2510 DLSSQPLPQ
+2510 DLSGQPLPQ
-2519 VALGAR
+2519 VALVAR

-2744 ENLSATAGSDLL
+2744 ENLSATAGTDLL
-2756 NSGLIEAGNRLNLLA
+2756 NGGLIEAGNRLNLLA
-2771 GDNLVNQA
+2771 GDNVVNQA

-2812 TTQRLDYANNAA
+2812 TTQRQDYVNNAA
-2824 RIEARNDLNVGAGR
+2824 RIEARNDLNLGAGR

-2905 VASQIEAKRN
+2905 VASQIEAKRT
-2915 IAMDAAGDM
+2915 IAMDAVGDM

-3204 LQAVAVNAA
+3204 LQAVAVNVA
-3213 TNATVSTIDNRG
+3213 TKATVSTIDNRG

-3316 GDLGL
+3316 GDQGL

-3357 ELLVGVLGDKLLPDN
+3357 ELLVGALGDKLLPDN

-3514 EGAATRLVAYLNTI
+3514 DGAATRLVTYLNTI

-3557 VSRAFLTGLG
+3557 VSRAKWTGLG
-3567 ADGDGSYLPSYI
+3567 ADGHGS
-3579 TFAAGRVVAPVY
+3579 FASFGSGWLVAPVY
-3591 NWRKAAGDALI
+3591 DWRKAAGDALI

-3631 QTILQPV
+3631 QTILQPI
-3638 HEKYLGGRDLFQ
+3638 HEQYMGDRSVF
-3650 SMSGKATNTSGIAG
+3650 TWTSNQVTDTAIMPGWLISD
-3664 HFIEERQGVP
+3664 RQGVD
-3674 GGINILDYASRVE
+3674 GGVDILDYKSRVE

>member
-16 ALQSRDSF
+16 ALQSRDTF
-24 CGFSKR
+24 CGLSKR

-57 GTTLGQAGNGVPI
+57 GTTVGQAGNGVPI

-77 GSGLSHNT
+77 GSGLSHNK

-97 LNNATNRTQSTQLG
+97 LNNATGRTQSTQLG
-111 GIILGNANLGGRA
+111 GIILGNANLAGRS

-197 VAIEGAGLNAS
+197 VSIEGAGLNAS

-223 AEIQAQH
+223 AQIQAKH

-244 LNATARTANP
+244 LNATARAANP
-254 AGAPQLAID
+254 ADAPQLAID

-273 AIKLVGTEAGVG
+273 TIKLVGTEAGVG

-312 TAEKGVVAIKA
+312 TAEKGAVAIKA
-323 GSLDAQGAVYAGSE
+323 GSLDAQGSVYAGSE

-349 ITLAAR
+349 KTLAAR
-355 DRISLDSGGQLTN
+355 DRITLDSGGQLTN

-378 DNSRNPDADITLTA
+378 DNSRHADADITLSA
-392 QNLDNRGKSI
+392 QGLDNRGKSI

-430 LGAGTLDNQNQG
+430 LSAGTLDNQDQG

-467 GELKAHVGHLGN
+467 GELKANLGHLGN
-479 DQGELSSLTQLT
+479 RHGELTSLSQVT
-491 LQVTSLDNVAG
+491 LHLTSLDNVAG
-502 LVMAGDTLDIS
+502 LVMAGETLDIS

-523 ALGAEHLLKVRAGAL
+523 ALGAEQLLKVRAGDL
-538 DNSKAGN
+538 DNSQAGN

-584 KGRIS
+584 KGKIS
-589 AGDTL
+589 ASDTL

-665 GGRIASKSDLQAQ
+665 GGRIASKRDLQAR
-678 VDSLRQQGGELVA
+678 VDSLRQEGGELVA
-691 EGDLHLTGQHLDN
+691 EGDLHLTGQRLDN

-714 ALTLDVAEV
+714 TLTLDVAEV

-733 GELQINGQGL
+733 GELQINGQEL

-792 VSQQPLL
+792 VSQKPLL

-862 DSASLNNSA
+862 DSASLDNSG
-871 KGVISAKADARLST
+871 KGVISAKADARLNT
-885 GDFDNSQGGSFT
+885 GNFDNSQGASLT
-897 SAGQLRLTTAQLTNH
+897 SAGQLTLTTAQLTNN
-912 QGRIGSDQALSAS
+912 QGRIGSDQALNAS
-925 VSGLDQQGGELF
+925 VSGLEQQGGELF

-942 TLDLNHGQLNNQGGN
+942 TLDLNHGLLNNQGGN

-969 DQVDNRGGEIS
+969 DRVDNRGGEIS
-980 GAKAFN
+980 GAKAFS
-986 LNARQLDNSGGKVL
+986 LNARELDNGAGKLL
-1000 SNQALTLRIEQALV
+1000 SNQALTLRIEQALG

-1019 MAAAALD
+1019 ISAAAID
-1026 SRSTRL
+1026 SRSVRL
-1032 DNREGELHS
+1032 DNRNGQLHS
-1041 RGDLQLQ
+1041 RGDSLLQ
-1048 VTEAADNQG
+1048 VSGHADNQG
-1057 GVILADTQLTL
+1057 AILLAEGQMTL
-1068 KAGTLDNRQDGLLG
+1068 KAASLDNRQEGLVG
-1082 ATRQLDLN
+1082 ATRALDLR

-1097 GGELSSQQIGL
+1097 GGEVSSRQIDLS
-1108 VGERLDNSAAGRVL
+1108 GERLDNSDQGRLL
-1122 ASGDL
+1122 ASGEL
-1127 TLIVAQVIN
+1127 TLNVARVIN
-1136 QSLGLISADQG
+1136 QSLGLISADQA
-1147 LSLNGTSLDNQGGDL
+1147 LSLTGTGLDNQGGQL
-1162 VGLQRLDLAL
+1162 VGVQRLELEL
-1172 AGDLDNH
+1172 GEDLDNRK
-1179 QGRISS
+1179 GRISS
-1185 EGGLGIQVRNL
+1185 EGRLAIQARNL
-1196 GNRQGSLSSAG
+1196 NNYQGSLSSG
-1207 ALQISAREALDNR
+1207 DALQISTGQALSNQ

-1225 SDAALTLSSARLDNQ
+1225 SDAALTLASARLDNQ
-1240 QQGVISSKAKLAL
+1240 QLGIISSKGRLSL
-1253 ETGELD
+1253 TTGALD

-1266 NSGDALNLTATQVNN
+1266 NSGDELSLNAAQVNN
-1281 DQGSIGSAK
+1281 DQGRIGSAK
-1290 ALQASVSGL
+1290 ALTASVTGL

-1319 TLNNQGGFINA
+1319 TLNNQGGLINA
-1330 PGPLVLSN
+1330 PGALLLSN
-1338 LGTVNN
+1338 LGAVDN

-1351 EQAFELAA
+1351 QQAFELAA
-1359 QSLDNSAGQLLS
+1359 RSLDNSAGQLLS
-1371 HQALTLRIDGALTA
+1371 NQALTLRIEGALTA
-1385 LKGKIAAAALQIDA
+1385 LKGRIAAAALQIDA
-1399 GSLDNSGS
+1399 GSLDHSGS
-1407 LLSDHDLGLR
+1407 LLSDSELGLR
-1417 VAGPLHNQGLIQSA
+1417 VAGPLRNQGLIQSA
-1431 GHLQL
+1431 GPLQI
-1436 SAKGLGNQGGKLL
+1436 SANGLDNQGGRLL
-1449 GGTGLSI
+1449 GGTRLGI
-1456 DLGPQTSDLDNRKG
+1456 DLGLQGSDLDNRQG

-1475 GVLSIAHLRDLQ
+1475 GVLSIAGLRDLQ
-1487 NREGEISSAQGFNL
+1487 NQAGEISSTQGFNL
-1501 AGRNLDNSAGTLISQ
+1501 AGRSLDNSGGKLISH
-1516 QQLGVEAAQL
+1516 QQLGIEAVQL
-1526 TNQQGLVSG
+1526 GNQQGLISG
-1535 WQGLNLSGGSLDNRQ
+1535 WQGLKVSGGSLDNRQ
-1550 QGTLSSLLGEL
+1550 QGTLSSLQGDVH
-1561 NIDLSGALLNSAQGG
+1561 IDLSGALLNSAQGG
-1576 LASQGR
+1576 LASQGQ

-1615 ARGGLIESSASLDI
+1615 ARGGQIESSASLDI
-1629 GAGDLDNQGG
+1629 AAGDLDNQGG
-1639 RLSAAGALSFTGN
+1639 SLNAAGALNLSGN
-1652 SLNNQGGNLRSEGA
+1652 QLNNQGGNLRGEGA
-1666 VTLDLLGALVNAQGQ
+1666 VTLDLLGALINTQGK

-1703 ISQNLMTLFSAS
+1703 ISQNLMTLFSYS
-1715 LDNSNRGTLAANGAL
+1715 LDNSNRGTLAANGTL
-1730 QVTTTGQLSNQG
+1730 QINASGEVRNQN

-1752 LSLNAGSLNN
+1752 LNLSAASLNN
-1762 AQGAIQSAKAQT
+1762 AKGAIQSAKVQT
-1774 LAMTGDIDNQGG
+1774 LALTGGLDNQGG

-1794 LRIQGANLDSR
+1794 LNIQGSSLDNR
-1805 GGVLSSLKGLFEA
+1805 AGVLSSLKGLFQA
-1818 RVRGQLNNHGG
+1818 RVSGVLNNHGG
-1829 QVEARSLDLQ
+1829 QAEAQRLDLQ
-1839 ALAGIDNGSGR
+1839 ALAGFDNGAGR
-1850 MAAKGGDLLLDTGG
+1850 MAAKGGDLLLDAGS
-1864 AGVDNSNGGLY
+1864 AGVDNNQGGLY
-1875 ASGRVKASGHS
+1875 ASGRVMASGNS
-1886 LNNGVG
+1886 LNNSAG

-1907 NNRGGLIESRESL
+1907 SNRGGLIESRESL

-1970 DFLNQGGS
+1970 GLLNQGGS
-1978 LLHLGEGNFDIATGN
+1978 LLHLGEGDFDIATGN
-1993 VINAGGSLIT
+1993 VINAGGSLVT

-2073 SGNGRVS
+2073 SGTGRVS
-2080 SLGDMTFAAAQ
+2080 SLGGMTFGAAQ
-2091 VNLGSTGSIAGG
+2091 VNLGSAGSIAGG
-2103 ADTRVNIGG
+2103 GDTQVNIGG
-2112 QLNNAGRLTSN
+2112 QLVNAGRLTSN
-2123 ATLTVNAG
+2123 AKLTVNAG

-2138 LGGAQGLSLTTPT
+2138 LGGAQDLSLTTPT

-2159 FSGQNASLNVN
+2159 FSGQNAGLNVN

-2190 AAGTSAQSLKNISGN
+2190 AAGTSAQSLRNISGN

-2211 INIAALDLVND
+2211 INIAALDLLND

-2240 CAQHCGGGASW
+2240 CVQHCGGGASW

-2271 QSTLNAGGNLTV
+2271 QSTLNAAGNLTV

-2298 NDLTITSGSITNQA
+2298 NDLSITSGTITNQA

-2328 KIKRGLFFQ
+2328 KINRGLFFQ
-2337 LARDVQAYDR
+2337 LARDVQAYER

-2397 KARLTA
+2397 QARLTA
-2403 ANDISNI
+2403 ANDISSI

-2420 DRARDTGVGAAS
+2420 DRARDTGVGASS

-2477 TAQPAGPAHSWN
+2477 TAQPAAPAQSWN

-2525 ELNLQDHQAT
+2525 ELNLLDHQAT

-2545 VSATAADSPLG
+2545 VSAPAADSPLG
-2556 VLPVGGTGNQSVS
+2556 VLSPVAGTGNQSVS

-2735 VNSGTLRAS
+2735 VNSGTLRAT
-2744 ENLSATAGSDLL
+2744 ENLSATAGTDLI
-2756 NSGLIEAGNRLNLLA
+2756 NGGLIEAGNRLNLLA
-2771 GDNLVNQA
+2771 GDNVVNQS

-2792 LAGDVINERSI
+2792 LAGDVINERSV

-2812 TTQRLDYANNAA
+2812 TTQRQDYVNNAA
-2824 RIEARNDLNVGAGR
+2824 RIEARNDLNLGAGR

-2872 TRDRYLNESITQHG
+2872 TRDRYLSESITQHG

-2915 IAMDAAGDM
+2915 IAMDAVGDL

-3028 GSEITTGG
+3028 GSQITTGG

-3065 AITFEGVKDLHDE
+3065 AITFEAVKDLHDE

-3204 LQAVAVNAA
+3204 LQAVAVNVA
-3213 TNATVSTIDNRG
+3213 TKATVSTIDNRG

-3412 AANGTQNNYLTHQ
+3412 AANGTQYNYLTHQ

-3438 CSTDEQKTAAVTK
+3438 CSTDEQKKAAVAK

-3495 MNKDVV
+3495 MNKDVA

-3514 EGAATRLVAYLNTI
+3514 EGAATRLVTYLNTI

-3557 VSRAFLTGLG
+3557 VSRAKWTGLG
-3567 ADGDGSYLPSYI
+3567 ADGHGS
-3579 TFAAGRVVAPVY
+3579 FASFGSGWLVAPVY
-3591 NWRKAAGDALI
+3591 DWRKAAGDALI

-3622 WDIKQLKGE
+3622 WDIKQLRGE
-3631 QTILQPV
+3631 QTILQPI
-3638 HEKYLGGRDLFQ
+3638 HEQYMGDRSVF
-3650 SMSGKATNTSGIAG
+3650 TWTSNQVTDTAIMPSWL
-3664 HFIEERQGVP
+3664 ISDRQGVD
-3674 GGINILDYASRVE
+3674 GGVDILDYKSRVE

>member
-24 CGFSKR
+24 CGLSKR

-77 GSGLSHNT
+77 GSGLSHNK

-97 LNNATNRTQSTQLG
+97 LNNATGRTQSTQLG
-111 GIILGNANLGGRA
+111 GIILGNANLGGRS

-197 VAIEGAGLNAS
+197 VSIEGAGLNAS

-223 AEIQAQH
+223 AEIQAKH

-244 LNATARTANP
+244 LNATARAANP
-254 AGAPQLAID
+254 ADAPQLAID

-312 TAEKGVVAIKA
+312 TAEKGAVAIKA

-337 LKVQTRGDLSSQ
+337 LKVQTRDDLSSQ
-349 ITLAAR
+349 KTLAAR
-355 DRISLDSGGQLTN
+355 DRITLDSGGQLTN
-368 QGIIEAGVNA
+368 KGIIEAGVNA

-392 QNLDNRGKSI
+392 QSLDNRGKSI

-430 LGAGTLDNQNQG
+430 LSAGTLDNQNQG

-467 GELKAHVGHLGN
+467 GELKANLGHLGN
-479 DQGELSSLTQLT
+479 RHGELTSLTQVT

-523 ALGAEHLLKVRAGAL
+523 ALGAEQLLKVRAGDL

-584 KGRIS
+584 KGKVS
-589 AGDTL
+589 ASDTL
-594 QVSGETADN
+594 QVSGEMADN

-621 DNRDKGRLE
+621 DNRDQGRLE

-665 GGRIASKSDLQAQ
+665 GGRIASKRDLQAQ

-714 ALTLDVAEV
+714 TLTLDVAEV

-743 NNSDGGKVLADDRLL
+743 NNSDGGKILADDRLL

-792 VSQQPLL
+792 VSQKPLL

-843 SGALLNQAGA
+843 RGALLNQAGA

-862 DSASLNNSA
+862 DSASLNNSG
-871 KGVISAKADARLST
+871 KGVISAKADARLNT
-885 GDFDNSQGGSFT
+885 GDFDNSQGGSLT
-897 SAGQLRLTTAQLTNH
+897 SAGQLTLTAAQLTNH
-912 QGRIGSDQALSAS
+912 QGRIGSDQALNAS

-957 LHTPGQLLLRNL
+957 LHTPGQLLLHNL

-980 GAKAFN
+980 GAKAFS

-1000 SNQALTLRIEQALV
+1000 SNQALTLRIEQALI

-1057 GVILADTQLTL
+1057 GVILADAQLIL

-1097 GGELSSQQIGL
+1097 GGELSSRQIGL
-1108 VGERLDNSAAGRVL
+1108 VGERLDNSDAGRVL

-1127 TLIVAQVIN
+1127 TLTVAQVIN
-1136 QSLGLISADQG
+1136 RSLGLISADQG
-1147 LSLNGTSLDNQGGDL
+1147 LSLKGTSLDNQDGHL

-1185 EGGLGIQVRNL
+1185 EGRLGIQVRNL

-1266 NSGDALNLTATQVNN
+1266 NSGDELNLTATQVNN

-1330 PGPLVLSN
+1330 PGPLVLNN
-1338 LGTVNN
+1338 LGSVNN

-1371 HQALTLRIDGALTA
+1371 QQALTLRIDGALTA

-1417 VAGPLHNQGLIQSA
+1417 VAGPLQNQGLIQSA
-1431 GHLQL
+1431 GGLQL
-1436 SAKGLGNQGGKLL
+1436 SAKGLDNRGGKLL
-1449 GGTGLSI
+1449 GGTALSI
-1456 DLGPQTSDLDNRKG
+1456 DLGPQTSDLDNRQG

-1501 AGRNLDNSAGTLISQ
+1501 AGRNLDNSAGTLISN

-1550 QGTLSSLLGEL
+1550 QGTLSSLLGDL
-1561 NIDLSGALLNSAQGG
+1561 HIDLSGALLNSAQGG
-1576 LASQGR
+1576 LASQGQ

-1629 GAGDLDNQGG
+1629 GAGELDNQGG
-1639 RLSAAGALSFTGN
+1639 RLSAVGALNFTGN

-1730 QVTTTGQLSNQG
+1730 QITTTGQLSNQG

-1774 LAMTGDIDNQGG
+1774 LTMTGDIDNQGG

-1805 GGVLSSLKGLFEA
+1805 GGVLSSLKGLFQA

-1829 QVEARSLDLQ
+1829 QAEAQSLDLQ
-1839 ALAGIDNGSGR
+1839 ALAGIDNGGGR

-1886 LNNGVG
+1886 LNNGAG

-1934 RALAT
+1934 RALAA

-1970 DFLNQGGS
+1970 GFLNQGGS

-2080 SLGDMTFAAAQ
+2080 SLGDMTFGAAQ
-2091 VNLGSTGSIAGG
+2091 VNLGSAGSIAGG

-2190 AAGTSAQSLKNISGN
+2190 AAGTSAQSLRNISGN

-2211 INIAALDLVND
+2211 INIAAQDLIND

-2477 TAQPAGPAHSWN
+2477 TAQPAGPAQSWN

-2497 TSRQAGPEPIRPR
+2497 TSRQAGPEPIHPR
-2510 DLSSQPLPQ
+2510 DLSGQPLPQ
-2519 VALGAR
+2519 VALVAR

-2556 VLPVGGTGNQSVS
+2556 VLPVGGTGNQSVN

-2744 ENLSATAGSDLL
+2744 ENLSATAGTDLL
-2756 NSGLIEAGNRLNLLA
+2756 NGGLIEAGNRLNLLA
-2771 GDNLVNQA
+2771 GDNVVNQA

-2812 TTQRLDYANNAA
+2812 TTQRQDYVNNAA
-2824 RIEARNDLNVGAGR
+2824 RIEARNDLNLGAGR

-2915 IAMDAAGDM
+2915 IAMDAAGDL
-2924 TLASAADEQHSYSK
+2924 TLASAADEQHGYSK

-3204 LQAVAVNAA
+3204 LQAVAVNVA
-3213 TNATVSTIDNRG
+3213 TKATVSTIDNRG

-3514 EGAATRLVAYLNTI
+3514 DGAATRLVTYLNTI

-3567 ADGDGSYLPSYI
+3567 ADGDGTYLPSYI

-3591 NWRKAAGDALI
+3591 DWRKAAGDALI

-3650 SMSGKATNTSGIAG
+3650 TISGKATNTSGIAG

-3693 GYSKSQGCTP
+3693 GYSKSQGCAS

>member
-312 TAEKGVVAIKA
+312 TAEKGAVAIKA

-349 ITLAAR
+349 KTLAAR

-491 LQVTSLDNVAG
+491 MQVTSLDNVAG

-513 ASGKISNQGG
+513 ASGKVSNQGG
-523 ALGAEHLLKVRAGAL
+523 ALGAEHLLKVRAAAL

-614 NLLSSEL
+614 NLLSREL

-630 SQAAVTVEGRRL
+630 SQAAATVEGRRL
-642 DNSGGLLSATSGLEL
+642 DNSGGLLSATSGLAL
-657 KTREVLNN
+657 NTREVLNN

-714 ALTLDVAEV
+714 SLTLDVAEV

-862 DSASLNNSA
+862 DSASLNNSG
-871 KGVISAKADARLST
+871 KGVISAKADARLNT
-885 GDFDNSQGGSFT
+885 GDFDNSQGGSLT
-897 SAGQLRLTTAQLTNH
+897 SAGQLTLTAAQLTNH
-912 QGRIGSDQALSAS
+912 QGRIGSDQALTAS

-1127 TLIVAQVIN
+1127 TLTVAQVIN

-1253 ETGELD
+1253 DTGELD

-1456 DLGPQTSDLDNRKG
+1456 DLGPQTSDLDNRQG

-1582 LTLKAASLDN
+1582 LTLTAASLDN

-1629 GAGDLDNQGG
+1629 AAGDLDNQGG

-1762 AQGAIQSAKAQT
+1762 AQGAIQSAKAQSLT
-1774 LAMTGDIDNQGG
+1774 MTGDIDNQGG

-1839 ALAGIDNGSGR
+1839 ALAGIDNGGGR
-1850 MAAKGGDLLLDTGG
+1850 MAAKGGDLLLNSGG

-2112 QLNNAGRLTSN
+2112 QLVNAGRLTSN

-2261 VEGVVTSDSP
+2261 VEGVVSSDSP

-2298 NDLTITSGSITNQA
+2298 NDLTITSGAITNQA

-2477 TAQPAGPAHSWN
+2477 TAQPAGPAQSWN

-3579 TFAAGRVVAPVY
+3579 TFAAGRLVAPVY
-3591 NWRKAAGDALI
+3591 DWRKAAGDALI

-3650 SMSGKATNTSGIAG
+3650 SISGKATNTSGIAG

>member
-1 MDVRQLAFMARQPSA
+1 
-16 ALQSRDSF
+16 
-24 CGFSKR
+24 
-30 SLAFILANMMFWQP
+30 
-44 LVVMADGIVVNGS
+44 
-57 GTTLGQAGNGVPI
+57 
-70 VNIAAPN
+70 
-77 GSGLSHNT
+77 
-85 FSDYNVGQQGVI
+85 
-97 LNNATNRTQSTQLG
+97 
-111 GIILGNANLGGRA
+111 
-124 ANVIL
+124 
-129 NEVNGGSPSQ
+129 
-139 LKGYTEVAGQSA
+139 
-151 HVIVANPYGVSCNG
+151 
-165 CGFINTPKATLTTGK
+165 
-180 PVIENGQI
+180 
-188 QRYQVDQGS
+188 
-197 VAIEGAGLNAS
+197 
-208 NIDQFEIITRSAKIN
+208 
-223 AEIQAQH
+223 
-230 LAVIAGANDVDAKT
+230 
-244 LNATARTANP
+244 
-254 AGAPQLAID
+254 
-263 SSALGGMYAG
+263 
-273 AIKLVGTEAGVG
+273 
-285 VKLDGKLIASGGDIQ
+285 
-300 LDADGQLRMADA
+300 
-312 TAEKGVVAIKA
+312 
-323 GSLDAQGAVYAGSE
+323 
-337 LKVQTRGDLSSQ
+337 
-349 ITLAAR
+349 
-355 DRISLDSGGQLTN
+355 
-368 QGIIEAGVNA
+368 
-378 DNSRNPDADITLTA
+378 
-392 QNLDNRGKSI
+392 
-402 VASRDLTI
+402 
-410 TTAQTLD
+410 
-417 NRGGTLSGQRQVT
+417 
-430 LGAGTLDNQNQG
+430 
-442 RVLSSDALVLQAG
+442 
-455 QLLNHNALITSD
+455 
-467 GELKAHVGHLGN
+467 
-479 DQGELSSLTQLT
+479 
-491 LQVTSLDNVAG
+491 
-502 LVMAGDTLDIS
+502 
-513 ASGKISNQGG
+513 
-523 ALGAEHLLKVRAGAL
+523 
-538 DNSKAGN
+538 
-545 LRSEGRLSAEV
+545 
-556 AGRLDNQDKG
+556 
-566 LIQATGVVEVQAG
+566 
-579 HLDNR
+579 
-584 KGRIS
+584 
-589 AGDTL
+589 
-594 QVSGETADN
+594 
-603 RGGVMRADQAL
+603 
-614 NLLSSEL
+614 
-621 DNRDKGRLE
+621 
-630 SQAAVTVEGRRL
+630 
-642 DNSGGLLSATSGLEL
+642 
-657 KTREVLNN
+657 
-665 GGRIASKSDLQAQ
+665 
-678 VDSLRQQGGELVA
+678 
-691 EGDLHLTGQHLDN
+691 
-704 RDKGL
+704 
-709 VASLK
+709 
-714 ALTLDVAEV
+714 
-723 DNRGG
+723 
-728 ALSGR
+728 
-733 GELQINGQGL
+733 
-743 NNSDGGKVLADDRLL
+743 
-758 LKVARVINQ
+758 
-767 NQGLLF
+767 
-773 SKQGLNLSG
+773 
-782 SSLDNSGGQL
+782 
-792 VSQQPLL
+792 
-799 LTLSAALDNQRGLIS
+799 
-814 GEDLLTLKVGSLDN
+814 
-828 RGGRL
+828 
-833 TGAQALSIDS
+833 
-843 SGALLNQAGA
+843 
-853 IVAEQGLAL
+853 
-862 DSASLNNSA
+862 
-871 KGVISAKADARLST
+871 
-885 GDFDNSQGGSFT
+885 
-897 SAGQLRLTTAQLTNH
+897 
-912 QGRIGSDQALSAS
+912 
-925 VSGLDQQGGELF
+925 
-937 SNADL
+937 
-942 TLDLNHGQLNNQGGN
+942 
-957 LHTPGQLLLRNL
+957 
-969 DQVDNRGGEIS
+969 
-980 GAKAFN
+980 
-986 LNARQLDNSGGKVL
+986 
-1000 SNQALTLRIEQALV
+1000 
-1014 NVKGL
+1014 
-1019 MAAAALD
+1019 
-1026 SRSTRL
+1026 
-1032 DNREGELHS
+1032 
-1041 RGDLQLQ
+1041 
-1048 VTEAADNQG
+1048 
-1057 GVILADTQLTL
+1057 
-1068 KAGTLDNRQDGLLG
+1068 
-1082 ATRQLDLN
+1082 
-1090 IGQLDNR
+1090 
-1097 GGELSSQQIGL
+1097 
-1108 VGERLDNSAAGRVL
+1108 
-1122 ASGDL
+1122 
-1127 TLIVAQVIN
+1127 
-1136 QSLGLISADQG
+1136 
-1147 LSLNGTSLDNQGGDL
+1147 
-1162 VGLQRLDLAL
+1162 
-1172 AGDLDNH
+1172 
-1179 QGRISS
+1179 
-1185 EGGLGIQVRNL
+1185 
-1196 GNRQGSLSSAG
+1196 
-1207 ALQISAREALDNR
+1207 
-1220 GGKLL
+1220 
-1225 SDAALTLSSARLDNQ
+1225 
-1240 QQGVISSKAKLAL
+1240 
-1253 ETGELD
+1253 
-1259 NSQGGNL
+1259 
-1266 NSGDALNLTATQVNN
+1266 
-1281 DQGSIGSAK
+1281 
-1290 ALQASVSGL
+1290 
-1299 QQQGGKLFSKTALS
+1299 
-1313 LDLNHG
+1313 
-1319 TLNNQGGFINA
+1319 
-1330 PGPLVLSN
+1330 
-1338 LGTVNN
+1338 
-1344 RQGEISS
+1344 
-1351 EQAFELAA
+1351 
-1359 QSLDNSAGQLLS
+1359 
-1371 HQALTLRIDGALTA
+1371 
-1385 LKGKIAAAALQIDA
+1385 
-1399 GSLDNSGS
+1399 
-1407 LLSDHDLGLR
+1407 
-1417 VAGPLHNQGLIQSA
+1417 
-1431 GHLQL
+1431 
-1436 SAKGLGNQGGKLL
+1436 
-1449 GGTGLSI
+1449 
-1456 DLGPQTSDLDNRKG
+1456 
-1470 LINTQ
+1470 
-1475 GVLSIAHLRDLQ
+1475 
-1487 NREGEISSAQGFNL
+1487 
-1501 AGRNLDNSAGTLISQ
+1501 
-1516 QQLGVEAAQL
+1516 
-1526 TNQQGLVSG
+1526 
-1535 WQGLNLSGGSLDNRQ
+1535 

-1629 GAGDLDNQGG
+1629 AAGDLDNQGG

-1762 AQGAIQSAKAQT
+1762 AQGAIQSAKAQSLT
-1774 LAMTGDIDNQGG
+1774 MTGDIDNQGG

-1839 ALAGIDNGSGR
+1839 ALAGIDNGGGR

-1886 LNNGVG
+1886 LSNGVG

-2298 NDLTITSGSITNQA
+2298 NDLTITSGAITNQA

-2457 PNFSLPSGQNGLF
+2457 PNFSLPSAQNGLF

-2477 TAQPAGPAHSWN
+2477 TAQPAGPAQSWN

-2792 LAGDVINERSI
+2792 LAGDMINERSI

-3329 ALHAGLGGLLSEAM
+3329 ALHAGLGGLLSETM

-3579 TFAAGRVVAPVY
+3579 TFAAGRLVAPVY
-3591 NWRKAAGDALI
+3591 DWRKAAGDALI